1 VTLATNDGR
10 IVLVPAY
17 RFFRGGLSFQF

>member
-1 VTLATNDGR
+1 VTLATKDGQ